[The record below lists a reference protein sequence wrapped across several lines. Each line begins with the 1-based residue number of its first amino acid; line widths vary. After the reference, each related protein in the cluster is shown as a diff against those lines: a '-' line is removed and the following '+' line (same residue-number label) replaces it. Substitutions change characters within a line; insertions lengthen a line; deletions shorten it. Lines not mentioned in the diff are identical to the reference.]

1 VDLPNILLVV
11 VDCGRADR
19 FSCNGYGKPTTPNVD
34 SLAAEGVRFGAA
46 YSESSWTVPAVFTL
60 MTGLSPREHRAEVH
74 RSLPPDLPTLAEA
87 LKRRGYETL
96 CASANHYL
104 GPETGLD
111 RGFDWF
117 FAASHPP
124 LRLLLESLPKR
135 LGWTDKGGD
144 ACTSACLLRLRQAR
158 APWFA
163 VVWYFD
169 VHWPYIAK
177 RPFTR
182 RFCDRPVPLGIGFS
196 LRNVYEYGALASEEK
211 KAVANGLYDGCIAY
225 DDMLIGRLRDGLQQM
240 GFWDEAVAIVTAD
253 HGEMLGEGRLM
264 GHGPAV
270 GLDQPLLQVPLVV
283 RAPRGLVEPGVST
296 APVQLAD
303 ATRTIASLAGAT
315 DALAP
320 TAATGADLFAAA
332 RGHGRPRTISER
344 FELDAVSAEHVRQR
358 HPHFDLEP
366 YLCDMTAVVEDGWKL
381 VHRASGRHDLYH
393 LAADPHEQR
402 NLIDEEPA
410 RAAALAQVVY
420 DWARD
425 AVPHPAVES
434 LLADPGS
441 AVKRRLQDLGY
452 FG

>member
-1 VDLPNILLVV
+1 MDLPNILLVV

-19 FSCNGYGKPTTPNVD
+19 FSCYGYSRPTTPNVD
-34 SLAAEGVRFGAA
+34 AIAAEGVRFDAA
-46 YSESSWTVPAVFTL
+46 YSESSWTVPTVFTL

-74 RSLPPDLPTLAEA
+74 RSLPPGIPTLAEA
-87 LKRRGYETL
+87 LKRSGYETL

-104 GPETGLD
+104 GPETGLE

-117 FAASHPP
+117 FAAPHPR

-135 LGWTDKGGD
+135 LGWADKGGE
-144 ACTSACLLRLRQAR
+144 ACTAAYLSRVRQAT

-177 RPFTR
+177 GPFAR
-182 RFCDRPVPLGIGFS
+182 RFCDRPVPLGIGFM
-196 LRNVYEYGALASEEK
+196 LRNVYEYGACASEEQR
-211 KAVANGLYDGCIAY
+211 AVVNSMYDGCIAY
-225 DDMLIGRLRDGLQQM
+225 DDMLIGRLRDGLQRM
-240 GFWDEAVAIVTAD
+240 GLWDEAVVIVTAD

-264 GHGPAV
+264 GHGPAM
-270 GLDQPLLQVPLVV
+270 GLHQPLLQVPLLV
-283 RAPRGLVEPGVST
+283 RAPRALLEPGVSA

-303 ATRTIASLAGAT
+303 ITRTIASLAGAT

-320 TAATGADLFAAA
+320 TAALEADVFAAA

-344 FELDAVSAEHVRQR
+344 FELDSVSAERIRRR
-358 HPHFDLEP
+358 HPHFDLAP
-366 YLCDMTAVVEDGWKL
+366 YLCDMTAVVDDNWKL
-381 VHRASGRHDLYH
+381 VHWASGRHDLYD

-402 NLIDEEPA
+402 NLADEEPA

-420 DWARD
+420 DWARE
-425 AVPHPAVES
+425 ASPHPAVAS
-434 LLADPGS
+434 LLTDPAS
-441 AVKRRLQDLGY
+441 VVKRRLQDLGY